1 MVCTGIITHG
11 KENHAIKINNNM
23 RNIYQ
28 FKDSM
33 MQDGNVIPRKE
44 RDEVAERTLS
54 CTHRN
59 MAHVG
64 AQWQLW
70 GIACNPIVLAK
81 Y

>member
-1 MVCTGIITHG
+1 
-11 KENHAIKINNNM
+11 
-23 RNIYQ
+23 
-28 FKDSM
+28 M

-44 RDEVAERTLS
+44 RDEVTERTLS
-54 CTHRN
+54 CSCRN

-64 AQWQLW
+64 DQWQLW